1 MALKRVVVFGGNGF
15 VGSAVLQR
23 LAGVAGVE
31 AVSVSRSGSAPA
43 HAATWGDAVDWRAGD
58 ALDAAT
64 FGDALD
70 GAAAVVASVGTPP
83 LPGADRRDNGDT
95 VRGVLAAAP
104 PPACPRGR
112 RRRDD
117 AALARVPVRGLRG
130 GQARRRGGG
139 RGLRPPR
146 ARRRRRQA
154 HGGLRH
160 AAHEGRRADPA
171 LARARAR
178 EPRAP
183 RREAAL
189 RSPRGAR
196 AGAFAGLLDPPVP
209 VDAVAAAVVDGCFS
223 DAYRDAFAVLGPDDI
238 ARARPER
245 PAGLGAGTSSRRSPS
260 PSRT

>member
-31 AVSVSRSGSAPA
+31 AVSVSRSGAAPA

-95 VRGVLAAAP
+95 VRGVLAAAAAAGVPRAVVVGATMP
-104 PPACPRGR
+104 PWLGSLSAGYAAGKRDAEAAAEAFAAPEGRGAVVVKPTAVYGTR
-112 RRRDD
+112 HTKGGAPIPLWLALAPVSHGLRAAKPLCDRL
-117 AALARVPVRGLRG
+117 AALAP
-130 GQARRRGGG
+130 
-139 RGLRPPR
+139 
-146 ARRRRRQA
+146 
-154 HGGLRH
+154 
-160 AAHEGRRADPA
+160 
-171 LARARAR
+171 
-178 EPRAP
+178 
-183 RREAAL
+183 
-189 RSPRGAR
+189 
-196 AGAFAGLLDPPVP
+196 GAFAGLLDPPVP

-238 ARARPER
+238 LARAP
-245 PAGLGAGTSSRRSPS
+245 
-260 PSRT
+260 

>member
-95 VRGVLAAAP
+95 VRGVLAAAAAAGVPRAVVVGATMP
-104 PPACPRGR
+104 PWLGSLSAGYAAGKRDAEAAAEAFAAEGAAPSSSSPRRSTARGTR
-112 RRRDD
+112 R
-117 AALARVPVRGLRG
+117 A
-130 GQARRRGGG
+130 ARRSRSGS
-139 RGLRPPR
+139 RSRP
-146 ARRRRRQA
+146 
-154 HGGLRH
+154 
-160 AAHEGRRADPA
+160 
-171 LARARAR
+171 
-178 EPRAP
+178 
-183 RREAAL
+183 
-189 RSPRGAR
+189 
-196 AGAFAGLLDPPVP
+196 
-209 VDAVAAAVVDGCFS
+209 
-223 DAYRDAFAVLGPDDI
+223 
-238 ARARPER
+238 
-245 PAGLGAGTSSRRSPS
+245 
-260 PSRT
+260 